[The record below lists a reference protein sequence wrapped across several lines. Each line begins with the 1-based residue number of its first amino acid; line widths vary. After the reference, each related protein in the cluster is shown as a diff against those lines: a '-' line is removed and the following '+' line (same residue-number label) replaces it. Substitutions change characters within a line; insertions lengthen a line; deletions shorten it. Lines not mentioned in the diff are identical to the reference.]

1 MLRRLQ
7 PELASEDSREE
18 FDHCLANLLQRL
30 QAAVA
35 GDEHYQQ
42 IGALRDLSTTC
53 LPERAPRRRPG
64 MRARA
69 ASRQ

>member
-42 IGALRDLSTTC
+42 IGALRRPVDDLAT
-53 LPERAPRRRPG
+53 
-64 MRARA
+64 
-69 ASRQ
+69 